1 MGMVKNVT
9 KRASKAIYDLEAAMD
24 IIRPGV
30 SGEKLNPNTILA
42 ALLTIEDAQRMMC
55 LIISQDLKLEEP

>member
-30 SGEKLNPNTILA
+30 RGEKLNPDKILA

-55 LIISQDLKLEEP
+55 LIIGQDLKLEEP

>member
-30 SGEKLNPNTILA
+30 RGEKLNPDKILA

-55 LIISQDLKLEEP
+55 LIISQDLTLEEP